1 MYEVFATVHTKSPTE
16 SSDNTISLILFVLLC
31 YGIIFLA
38 EALRE
43 ASDFQI
49 KEIPF
54 MKQKQ
59 VNIHDLIM
67 NVCAE
72 LERIGYQKYYVW
84 GHLYVAM
91 TTIEKYHTMNN
102 QLYYNSKL
110 TAEIVADMHKRF
122 QNGEISGCRRSVFV
136 KAAKY
141 LDEYFANKRI
151 TFGRDTYVPKP
162 VLCND
167 FQDVLCAFMKSRDF
181 YSTTE
186 RGFEWA
192 IRKYLLFLQDRGYS
206 NIADISISDVK
217 DFITGIGK
225 AYSVATLRDIQ
236 CYVRQFHEFLHNQN
250 FCALDCT
257 GILSVRISKHHK
269 EKDYIT
275 DKELSDTLAQ
285 IDTSTSLG
293 KRNMAIILLAV
304 STGLRAKDI
313 SYLKLS
319 DIDWENG
326 EIHIIQSK
334 TGGEVFLP
342 LTVDAGKAIQD
353 YILNARPQTN
363 HSEIFISAVT
373 PFRPIAAV
381 SIRTMFA
388 KYLNKAGITR
398 VPFDGKTFHGLRRRM
413 GHNLLCSG
421 HSIHTIAQ
429 ILGHK
434 AVDSTHSYLSLDCD
448 NLKMCSLDF
457 SNIPVG
463 GDSNV

>member
-1 MYEVFATVHTKSPTE
+1 
-16 SSDNTISLILFVLLC
+16 
-31 YGIIFLA
+31 
-38 EALRE
+38 
-43 ASDFQI
+43 
-49 KEIPF
+49 

-59 VNIHDLIM
+59 ISIHDLIM
-67 NVCAE
+67 NVCCE
-72 LERIGYQKYYVW
+72 LEKIGYQKYYVW

-91 TTIEKYHTMNN
+91 KTIEKHHTINN
-102 QLYYNSKL
+102 QQNYNSKL
-110 TAEIVADMHKRF
+110 TAEIVTDTHERF
-122 QNGEISGCRRSVFV
+122 KSGEISGCRRSVFV

-141 LDEYFANKRI
+141 LDEYFENKQI
-151 TFGRDTYVPKP
+151 TLGRNTYVPKP
-162 VLCND
+162 ILCNG
-167 FQDVLCAFMKSRDF
+167 FQDVLCVFMKSREF
-181 YSTTE
+181 YSTTG
-186 RGFEWA
+186 RDFEWA
-192 IRKYLLFLQDRGYS
+192 IRKYLLFLQDRGYYD
-206 NIADISISDVK
+206 IADISISDVK

-236 CYVRQFHEFLHNQN
+236 CYVRQFHEFLHNQGI
-250 FCALDCT
+250 CTLDCT
-257 GILSVRISKHHK
+257 GLLSVRITKQHK

-293 KRNMAIILLAV
+293 KRNMAIILLAA

-319 DIDWENG
+319 DIDWGNG
-326 EIHIIQSK
+326 EIHIVQSK
-334 TGGEVFLP
+334 TGGKVFLP
-342 LTVDAGKAIQD
+342 LTVDAGKAIQE

-363 HSEIFISAVT
+363 HPEIFISAVT

-381 SIRTMFA
+381 SIRSMFD
-388 KYLNKAGITR
+388 KYLRKAGITR

-434 AVDSTHSYLSLDCD
+434 SVDSTNSYLSLDCD

-457 SNIPVG
+457 VNIPVG
-463 GDSNV
+463 GDSNA